1 MLGDSAWLVWRQVQ
15 FGYRCAPFAHVF
27 GSVLPSVVGLM
38 VSYGMP
44 VDECSQMVETDGRS
58 FWDLGGS

>member
-1 MLGDSAWLVWRQVQ
+1 MQ
-15 FGYRCAPFAHVF
+15 FGFRCAPFAHIF
-27 GSVLPSVVGLM
+27 GSILPSIVGPR

-44 VDECSQMVETDGRS
+44 VKECSQVVETDGRS